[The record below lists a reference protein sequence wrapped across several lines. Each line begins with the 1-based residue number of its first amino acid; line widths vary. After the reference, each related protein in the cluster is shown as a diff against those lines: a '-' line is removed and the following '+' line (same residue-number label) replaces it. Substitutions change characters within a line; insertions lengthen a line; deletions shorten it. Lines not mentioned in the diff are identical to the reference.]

1 MEEWGRAGGPEGMS
15 VGMCALRR
23 RWGGVVKTWER
34 RGEDLEEQNERE
46 DEITAS

>member
-1 MEEWGRAGGPEGMS
+1 MEEWGRAEGQEGMS

-23 RWGGVVKTWER
+23 RWGVMKTWER